1 MSLLAAP
8 ATMPSG
14 SDVGLSAKE
23 QALFDLLSGHPG
35 RLFSRSAI
43 LERVWGL
50 AFEGDDRIVDVYV
63 RRIRR
68 KLGEDTIETVRGAG
82 YRCPEDRHGP
92 QAWPH
97 AHHLSPDART
107 VLQLGRRM
115 LGAQSVE
122 EVLLEIDSALR
133 EAVQVAGVALLMA
146 ASRDRDG
153 GWNIQNTVGAPELK
167 WADIPLPSSGLPEYA
182 EDWGQGRSTA
192 LLPLYGSGE
201 IWGWLAMV
209 SPVRVRWPAAARA
222 QLEAVAA
229 LVHPALRLCQ
239 ETALR
244 EQTQRELRE
253 LNARLEQRVFQRT
266 QELRQAQHHSE
277 ALNRLSRRMETAR
290 SVPEL
295 LALSLP
301 LLAQLA
307 GTDACAAHWQP
318 LGTPAAP
325 VPALACYRHDGTFCH
340 SPALPDPKAA
350 THGGAAQT
358 GESPALWTD
367 GGWTVRSEVDGDV
380 LILHAF
386 SVGES
391 APAPAGA
398 PERSAHPRAALSTP
412 HAALPNPL
420 LQIAAHSL
428 ALMLA
433 RQMQLAALERT
444 ALTDES
450 TGLGNRQAFLA
461 DLHREVAY
469 ATRHRSGFALHLI
482 EIANI
487 RFMNATAGYAGGNDA
502 ILALVQTLNG
512 VRRTEDRA
520 YRLNGATF
528 AVLLRSAPSAPGGA
542 AAPDEAPDD
551 RHERLKR
558 GWPGRLR
565 LALEGL
571 LGRTPA
577 LNLHVGQALFPT
589 AADSASDLLRT
600 ALEDLGPLTV
610 PAPTRRRSDAVSQD

>member
-1 MSLLAAP
+1 MSLLASLA
-8 ATMPSG
+8 ATPSG

-23 QALFDLLSGHPG
+23 QALFDVLNGHPG

-50 AFEGDDRIVDVYV
+50 TFEGDDRIVDVYV

-122 EVLLEIDSALR
+122 EVLLEIDAALKGT
-133 EAVQVAGVALLMA
+133 VQVAGVALLMS
-146 ASRDRDG
+146 ASRDREG
-153 GWNIQNTVGAPELK
+153 GWDIQNTVGDPELK
-167 WADIPLPSSGLPEYA
+167 WAAMPQPTTDLAEYG
-182 EDWGQGRSTA
+182 EGWGQDRSTA
-192 LLPLYGSGE
+192 LLPLCGSGE
-201 IWGWLAMV
+201 IWGWLAMI
-209 SPVRVRWPAAARA
+209 SPVRVRWPATARA

-277 ALNRLSRRMETAR
+277 ALNQLSRRMETAR

-318 LGTPAAP
+318 LGTPASPA
-325 VPALACYRHDGTFCH
+325 PALACYRQDGTFCH
-340 SPALPDPKAA
+340 VPGLPDPDAG
-350 THGGAAQT
+350 THDGAAQT
-358 GESPALWTD
+358 GEGLTLYPD
-367 GGWTVRSEVDGDV
+367 NGWTVRSEVDGDV

-386 SVGES
+386 QVDGPVQTPDGS
-391 APAPAGA
+391 AA
-398 PERSAHPRAALSTP
+398 ERSPQHRAMPSRA
-412 HAALPNPL
+412 HAALPSPL
-420 LQIAAHSL
+420 LQIAAQSL

-461 DLHREVAY
+461 DLHREVAF
-469 ATRHRSGFALHLI
+469 ATRHGSGFALHLI

-528 AVLLRSAPSAPGGA
+528 AVLLRSAPGS
-542 AAPDEAPDD
+542 AAPPDGPPDD
-551 RHERLKR
+551 RQDRLKR

-565 LALEGL
+565 SALEGL

-589 AADSASDLLRT
+589 GADSASELLRT

-610 PAPTRRRSDAVSQD
+610 PAPTRRRSDAVPQD